1 MSVLPLID
9 KLVHNWDFFGD
20 TSTVRTA
27 IKKTV
32 LTETHYHHHEGAYY
46 HFKGISEYPLCVR
59 APKLVI
65 ERVNDLLPYGTL
77 FLFDGKATQSA
88 PVEMYHA
95 ELLQVTSHYLS
106 KLRLTATV
114 SISALVWEL
123 ILVWANEALA
133 MKKRAA

>member
-1 MSVLPLID
+1 MKTEIEQLIQD
-9 KLVHNWDFFGD
+9 WDFFGD
-20 TSTVRTA
+20 TSAIRMA
-27 IKKTV
+27 IKKAV
-32 LTETHYHHHEGAYY
+32 LTETHYRHHDGMYY
-46 HFKGISEYPLCVR
+46 HFKGISEYPLGVR

-65 ERVNDLLPYGTL
+65 EQVNDLLPYGTL

-95 ELLQVTSHYLS
+95 ELLQMTTHYLS

-114 SISALVWEL
+114 SVSALVWGL
-123 ILVWANEALA
+123 ILIWANEALA